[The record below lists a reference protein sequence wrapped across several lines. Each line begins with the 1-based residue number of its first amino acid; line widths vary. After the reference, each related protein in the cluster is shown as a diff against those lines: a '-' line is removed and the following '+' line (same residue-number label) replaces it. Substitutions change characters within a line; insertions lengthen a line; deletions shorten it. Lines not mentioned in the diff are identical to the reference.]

1 MKHDSQFTQRV
12 NRRLSGLNASA
23 ERRDRI
29 RSAIY
34 AHAQP
39 EEVLP
44 VKRKLTAAPVFA
56 LILVLLMASLAIAD
70 SLNLFNFFGRKDE
83 RYASVAPHA
92 ALTVSE
98 TARIEHPHLGKVTAS
113 IDSAYF
119 DGLSLSLAY
128 RIDHPCHV
136 EEYTPTTEEV
146 AAMQPD
152 EPVIIALVGSEPG
165 LAIYEAYNAAVS
177 NGTPFGYR
185 QYTVYPSDHTITD
198 DGIDIPPSSAI
209 SDYDE
214 SGAYCEM
221 REFATPVPAGL
232 CSRDVLNVSITM
244 YQQETAV
251 WFDGQHCYI
260 SYDRSEVGRM
270 DASVPLTKDAV
281 QTMKGSGE
289 INGVKCSAEARVS
302 QMAASITVHCG
313 APLSSFL
320 AAAPEGTDTHD
331 SWAEVIAM
339 DENGSRFRQQEGFG
353 VDERSSF
360 TLSFDGTGSVPETLN
375 LYVYTAWEGMDE
387 PDLAAMDSITLRP
400 VP

>member
-1 MKHDSQFTQRV
+1 MKHDNLFAQRI
-12 NRRLSGLNASA
+12 NRRLSGLTASA
-23 ERRDRI
+23 QRRERI
-29 RSAIY
+29 RAAI
-34 AHAQP
+34 HAQP

-70 SLNLFNFFGRKDE
+70 SLNLFSFFGRRDE
-83 RYASVAPHA
+83 RYAAVAPQA

-98 TARIEHPHLGKVTAS
+98 AARIEHPHLGNVTAS

-136 EEYTPTTEEV
+136 EEYTPTAEELT
-146 AAMQPD
+146 AMQPD

-165 LAIYEAYNAAVS
+165 LAIYEAYNSAVAS
-177 NGTPFGYR
+177 GTPFGYR
-185 QYTVYPSDHTITD
+185 QYTVYPSDHTVTD
-198 DGIDIPPSSAI
+198 DGVDIPPSSAMA
-209 SDYDE
+209 DYDE

-221 REFATPVPAGL
+221 REFDTPVPVELA
-232 CSRDVLNVSITM
+232 SRDVLNVSIAI

-260 SYDRSEVGRM
+260 SYDRTEVGRM
-270 DASVPLTKDAV
+270 DASVPLTGDAV
-281 QTMKGSGE
+281 QFMKGSGE

-302 QMAASITVHCG
+302 QMAASITVHCD
-313 APLSSFL
+313 APLASFL
-320 AAAPEGTDTHD
+320 GAAPEGTAEHD
-331 SWAEVIAM
+331 SWVEVIAM
-339 DENGSRFRQQEGFG
+339 DEKGSRFRQQEGFG
-353 VDERSSF
+353 ADDRSSF
-360 TLSFDGTGSVPETLN
+360 TLSFDGTGALPEALS
-375 LYVYTAWEGMDE
+375 LYIYTAWEGMDA

-400 VP
+400 VR